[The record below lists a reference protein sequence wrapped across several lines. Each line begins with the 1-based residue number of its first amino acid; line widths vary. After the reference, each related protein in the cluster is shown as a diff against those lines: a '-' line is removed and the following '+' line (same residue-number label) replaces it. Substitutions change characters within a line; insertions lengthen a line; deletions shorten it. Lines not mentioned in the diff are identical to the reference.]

1 MILNVTMTHLINKDF
16 IAFFQNH
23 HIQCYYTL
31 RVNLKD
37 RIEGR
42 SDTYKINMGSL
53 YKVSIFKAH
62 MVIYAVEDLNLIDR
76 ILKLFNMPYRNIT
89 IMHIKAKT
97 YFKSRS
103 YQIPNSRP
111 SKKALFIKLNPSHA
125 HLYENGKCTL
135 SAYNAIHLIKMY
147 QYVYLH
153 TDLAI
158 VLKLLFNHKSSWF
171 VTLLFDL
178 YDVILSKI

>member
-1 MILNVTMTHLINKDF
+1 MTNLINNDF
-16 IAFFQNH
+16 IAFLQNH
-23 HIQCYYTL
+23 SIRCFYTI
-31 RVNLKD
+31 RVNFKQ
-37 RIEGR
+37 RIECR
-42 SDTYKINMGSL
+42 SHTYKIQMGSQSQ
-53 YKVSIFKAH
+53 YKVSIFQAH
-62 MVIYAVEDLNLIDR
+62 MVIYAVEDLNLIHR
-76 ILKLFNMPYRNIT
+76 ILTLFNKPYRNIT

-97 YFKSRS
+97 NFKTTS

-135 SAYNAIHLIKMY
+135 SAYNAIDLIKLY
-147 QYVYLH
+147 TYVYLH

-158 VLKLLFNHKSSWF
+158 VVKILFNHKVSWF
-171 VTLLFDL
+171 ATLPFDL